1 LSVTVQDVINRLTEP
16 AGQGHFES
24 TVDRVV
30 VGSADA
36 VVHGIAVTFA
46 ASHSVL
52 QRAIQAG
59 ANLVITHE
67 GVFYSHHKDG
77 VEGMQASPVHQDKI
91 DLIQSGNLTIYRFHD
106 APHRYVPD
114 MITQGLVQALDWE
127 PYIDKYLSTA
137 AVITLPGVMTVQ
149 NVAEDIKRKLNLPYL
164 RYIGNQSGTC
174 SRIGITVGYR
184 GGGAHAIPLCVNERL
199 DLLIAG
205 EGPEW
210 ETPEYIGD
218 AAAQGR
224 KPSMLLLGH
233 AASEEPGM
241 ACVAERLRELFPKI
255 PVYDIPSVP
264 LIQVI

>member
-1 LSVTVQDVINRLTEP
+1 MSVIVQDVINRLTEP
-16 AGQGHFES
+16 AGRLES

-30 VGSADA
+30 AGSADA

-67 GVFYSHHKDG
+67 GAFYSHHEDG
-77 VEGMQASPVHQDKI
+77 VEGIQASPVFQDKI
-91 DLIQSGNLTIYRFHD
+91 GLIESGNLTIYRFHD

-127 PYIDKYLSTA
+127 PYIDKYLPTA
-137 AVITLPGVMTVQ
+137 AIVALPGEMTVQ
-149 NVAEDIKRKLNLPYL
+149 DIAEDIKRKLNLPYL
-164 RYIGNQSGTC
+164 RYVGNRSGTC
-174 SRIGITVGYR
+174 SRVGIAVGYR
-184 GGGAHAIPLCVNERL
+184 GGGSHAIPLCVNERL

-218 AAAQGR
+218 AAAEGR
-224 KPSMLLLGH
+224 NLSMLLIGH

-241 ACVAERLRELFPKI
+241 TCTAELLRKLFPRI
-255 PVYDIPSVP
+255 PVHYIPPVP

>member
-1 LSVTVQDVINRLTEP
+1 MSVTVQDVINRLTEP
-16 AGQGHFES
+16 AGRLES
-24 TVDRVV
+24 TVDGVV
-30 VGSADA
+30 AGSADA
-36 VVHGIAVTFA
+36 IVHGIAVTFA
-46 ASHSVL
+46 ASFSVL
-52 QRAIQAG
+52 QRAVQAG

-67 GVFYSHHKDG
+67 GIFYSHHEDG
-77 VEGMQASPVHQDKI
+77 VDGMQASSVHQDKI
-91 DLIQSGNLTIYRFHD
+91 DLIQSGNLAIYRFHD

-127 PYIDKYLSTA
+127 PYIDTYLPTA
-137 AVITLPGVMTVQ
+137 ALVTLPGELTVQ
-149 NVAEDIKRKLNLPYL
+149 EIAEDIKRKLNLPYL
-164 RYIGNQSGTC
+164 RYVGNRSGIC

-218 AAAQGR
+218 AVAQGR
-224 KPSMLLLGH
+224 NPSMLLLGH

-241 ACVAERLRELFPKI
+241 AVRPSCSGSFFRRFPYI
-255 PVYDIPSVP
+255 IYRPCP
-264 LIQVI
+264 